1 MSSSRMRLA
10 LNMKPWK
17 NQNKMGRKLKL
28 FALLCLTAI
37 SAFAQQ
43 QLTLQEAISI
53 ALQNNYDIKISK
65 NVSSI
70 AKNNANIGNAGML
83 PNLTGSYTNGGS
95 IQNTRQTPATGPDRV
110 ITGAK
115 STNQSY
121 GADLNWTIFDGFT
134 MFANYDR
141 LKELQKQGEVNSRL
155 AILTTVSDVI
165 TAYYDVVRQQQLVI
179 AADSAM
185 DVSVLRTNI
194 AKTKLQLGRGSKL
207 DVLTAQV
214 DYNTDTSSY
223 LQTKNALQVA
233 KVRLNQL
240 LVRDISTNFT
250 VDKYIELEKGLLYT
264 QLAEVATKQNPTVQ
278 NAFINQKIASL
289 NLKAVRGARYPSI
302 SLNSGYSRANS
313 TSPTGFNQKF
323 AANGFTYGVTA
334 SINLFNGFLQRQQER
349 NAKIEID
356 NAGLNLEK
364 TKLDVNAQLLSAYQ
378 NYTTYLDLVKLEQRN
393 VDIAKENL
401 DITLA
406 KYRLGSIAPLELRE
420 AQRNAIDV
428 QNRFIEMQYQA
439 KLAETTLK
447 EISGSI
453 NLSN

>member
-1 MSSSRMRLA
+1 MSKK
-10 LNMKPWK
+10 LNIFIF
-17 NQNKMGRKLKL
+17 LISL
-28 FALLCLTAI
+28 SI
-37 SAFAQQ
+37 SALAQEK
-43 QLTLQEAISI
+43 LSLQEAISI

-65 NVSSI
+65 NETNI
-70 AKNNANIGNAGML
+70 ARNNANIGNAGML
-83 PNLTGSYTNGGS
+83 PNLSGSYTNGGS
-95 IQNTRQTPATGPDRV
+95 IQNTRQTPVTGEDRV
-110 ITGAK
+110 IRGAR
-115 STNQSY
+115 STNNSY
-121 GADLNWTIFDGFT
+121 GADLNWTVFDGFT

-141 LKELQKQGEVNSRL
+141 LKELQKQGELNARL
-155 AILTTVSDVI
+155 TILTTVADVI
-165 TAYYDVVRQQQLVI
+165 AAYYDVVRQQQLLI

-214 DYNTDTSSY
+214 DYNTDTSNY
-223 LQTKNALQVA
+223 IQVKNFLQVA

-240 LVRDISTNFT
+240 MVRDISISFT
-250 VDKYIELEKGLLYT
+250 VSDLIDVDKGILYAK
-264 QLAEVATKQNPTVQ
+264 QAEIAEQQNPNVQ
-278 NAFINQKIASL
+278 NAFINQRIASL
-289 NLKAVRGARYPSI
+289 NLKSIRGARYPAV

-334 SINLFNGFLQRQQER
+334 SLNLFNGFLQRQQER
-349 NAKIEID
+349 NAKIDIE
-356 NAGLNLEK
+356 NSSLNLNK
-364 TKLDVNAQLLSAYQ
+364 TKLDINSQLLTAYQ
-378 NYTTYLDLVKLEQRN
+378 NYATYLDLIKLEQRN

-401 DITLA
+401 EITLS

-420 AQRNAIDV
+420 AQRNSIDA

-439 KLAETTLK
+439 KIAETTLK
-447 EISGSI
+447 EISGNI

>member
-1 MSSSRMRLA
+1 
-10 LNMKPWK
+10 
-17 NQNKMGRKLKL
+17 MGRKIKI
-28 FALLCLTAI
+28 FALLCLSSI
-37 SAFAQQ
+37 SALAQQ
-43 QLTLQEAISI
+43 QLSLQEAISI

-65 NVSSI
+65 NVVSI

-83 PNLTGSYTNGGS
+83 PNLNGNYTNGGS

-141 LKELQKQGEVNSRL
+141 LKELQKQGEVNARL
-155 AILTTVSDVI
+155 AILTTVADVI
-165 TAYYDVVRQQQLVI
+165 TAYYDIVRQQQLVV

-240 LVRDISTNFT
+240 LVRDISTNFS
-250 VDKYIELEKGLLYT
+250 VENSIQLETGLLYS
-264 QLAEVATKQNPTVQ
+264 QLAEVADKQNPNVQ
-278 NAFINQKIASL
+278 NAFINQRIAAL
-289 NLKAVRGARYPSI
+289 NLKAIRGARYPVI

-356 NAGLNLEK
+356 NSALSLEK
-364 TKLDVNAQLLSAYQ
+364 AKLDINAQLLSAYQ
-378 NYTTYLDLVKLEQRN
+378 NYVTYLDLVKLEQRN

>member
-1 MSSSRMRLA
+1 MSKRLNLIIILLSLCSFSLLA
-10 LNMKPWK
+10 
-17 NQNKMGRKLKL
+17 QEKL
-28 FALLCLTAI
+28 
-37 SAFAQQ
+37 S
-43 QLTLQEAISI
+43 LQEAITV
-53 ALQNNYDIKISK
+53 ALRNNYDIKISK
-65 NVSSI
+65 NNTNI

-83 PNLTGSYTNGGS
+83 PKLDGTYTNGGS

-115 STNQSY
+115 STNNSL

-141 LKELQKQGEVNSRL
+141 LKELQKQGELNSRL
-155 AILTTVSDVI
+155 TILNTVADVI

-185 DVSVLRTNI
+185 DVSVLRTTI

-214 DYNTDTSSY
+214 DYNADTSAY
-223 LQTKNALQVA
+223 LQQKNALQVA

-240 LVRDISTNFT
+240 MVRDIGTTFSVEDKID
-250 VDKYIELEKGLLYT
+250 VDAALVYN
-264 QLAEVATKQNPTVQ
+264 QLAELAEKQNPNVQ
-278 NAFINQKIASL
+278 NAFINQRIASL
-289 NLKAVRGARYPSI
+289 TLKSVRGARYPSV
-302 SLNSGYSRANS
+302 SLNSGYSRSNS

-334 SINLFNGFLQRQQER
+334 SINIFNGFLQRQQER

-356 NAGLNLEK
+356 NSTLNLSK
-364 TKLDVNAQLLSAYQ
+364 TKLDVNAQLLTAYQ
-378 NYTTYLDLVKLEQRN
+378 NYATYLDLVKLEQKN
-393 VDIAKENL
+393 LEIAKENL

-420 AQRNAIDV
+420 AQKNAIDV
-428 QNRFIEMQYQA
+428 RNRFIEMQYQA
-439 KLAETTLK
+439 KLAEITLK
-447 EISGSI
+447 EISGNI

>member
-1 MSSSRMRLA
+1 MSKRLKIFIFLA
-10 LNMKPWK
+10 SL
-17 NQNKMGRKLKL
+17 
-28 FALLCLTAI
+28 
-37 SAFAQQ
+37 SASGFAQER
-43 QLTLQEAISI
+43 LSLREAITI

-65 NVSSI
+65 NEVNI
-70 AKNNANIGNAGML
+70 ARNNANIGNAGML
-83 PNLTGSYTNGGS
+83 PSIAGVYNNGGS
-95 IQNTRQTPATGPDRV
+95 IQNTRQTPVTGEDRV
-110 ITGAK
+110 IRGAQ
-115 STNQSY
+115 STNNSY

-165 TAYYDVVRQQQLVI
+165 SAYYDVVRQQQLLV

-214 DYNTDTSSY
+214 DYNTDTSNY
-223 LQTKNALQVA
+223 LQVKNFLQVA

-240 LVRDISTNFT
+240 IVRDIGTDFSVADSID
-250 VDKYIELEKGLLYT
+250 VDKGILFSK
-264 QLAEVATKQNPTVQ
+264 QAEIAAQQNPNVQ

-289 NLKAVRGARYPSI
+289 NLKSIRGARYPSI
-302 SLNSGYSRANS
+302 SLNSGYSRARS
-313 TSPTGFNQKF
+313 TSPTGFNQRF

-334 SINLFNGFLQRQQER
+334 SLNLFNGFLQRQQER
-349 NAKIEID
+349 NAKIDIE
-356 NAGLNLEK
+356 NSTLNLNK
-364 TKLDVNAQLLSAYQ
+364 TKLDVNSQLLTAYQ
-378 NYTTYLDLVKLEQRN
+378 NYATYLDLIKLEQRN

-406 KYRLGSIAPLELRE
+406 KYKLGSIAPLELRE
-420 AQRNAIDV
+420 AQRNAIDA

-439 KLAETTLK
+439 KIAEITLK
-447 EISGSI
+447 EIGGNI
-453 NLSN
+453 DLSN

>member
-1 MSSSRMRLA
+1 MS
-10 LNMKPWK
+10 K
-17 NQNKMGRKLKL
+17 KLKI
-28 FALLCLTAI
+28 FILLL
-37 SAFAQQ
+37 SLSLSGFAQE
-43 QLTLQEAISI
+43 QLSLQEAITI

-65 NVSSI
+65 NQIDI

-115 STNQSY
+115 STNNSY
-121 GADLNWTIFDGFT
+121 GADLNWTIFDGFS

-141 LKELQKQGEVNSRL
+141 LKELQKQGELNARL
-155 AILTTVSDVI
+155 AILTTVADVI
-165 TAYYDVVRQQQLVI
+165 TAYYDIVRQQQLVI

-185 DVSVLRTNI
+185 DVSVLRTGI

-214 DYNTDTSSY
+214 DYNTDTSNY

-240 LVRDISTNFT
+240 MVRDIGTSFSVVNNID
-250 VDKYIELEKGLLYT
+250 VDKGILFSKM
-264 QLAEVATKQNPTVQ
+264 AEMAEQQNPNVQ
-278 NAFINQKIASL
+278 NAFINQRIASL
-289 NLKAVRGARYPSI
+289 TLKSVRGARYPSI

-323 AANGFTYGVTA
+323 AANGLTYGVTA
-334 SINLFNGFLQRQQER
+334 SLNLFNGFLQRQQER

-356 NAGLNLEK
+356 NSILNLNK
-364 TKLDVNAQLLSAYQ
+364 TKLDVNAQLLTAYQ
-378 NYTTYLDLVKLEQRN
+378 NYSTYLDLIKLEQRN

-420 AQRNAIDV
+420 AQRNAIDA

-439 KLAETTLK
+439 KIAETTLK
-447 EISGSI
+447 EISGNI

>member
-1 MSSSRMRLA
+1 MS
-10 LNMKPWK
+10 K
-17 NQNKMGRKLKL
+17 KLKI
-28 FALLCLTAI
+28 FTLLL
-37 SAFAQQ
+37 SLSLSGVAQE
-43 QLTLQEAISI
+43 QLSLQEAITI
-53 ALQNNYDIKISK
+53 ALQNNYDIKINK
-65 NVSSI
+65 NQVDM

-83 PNLTGSYTNGGS
+83 PNLTGNYTNGGS

-115 STNQSY
+115 STNNSY
-121 GADLNWTIFDGFT
+121 GADLNWTIFDGFS

-141 LKELQKQGEVNSRL
+141 LKELQKQGELNARL
-155 AILTTVSDVI
+155 TILTTVADVI
-165 TAYYDVVRQQQLVI
+165 TAYYDIVRQQQLVI

-214 DYNTDTSSY
+214 DYNTDTSNY

-240 LVRDISTNFT
+240 MVRDIGTSFSVVNNID
-250 VDKYIELEKGLLYT
+250 VDKGILFSKM
-264 QLAEVATKQNPTVQ
+264 AEMAEQQNPNVQ
-278 NAFINQKIASL
+278 NAFINQRIASL
-289 NLKAVRGARYPSI
+289 TLKSVRGARYPSI

-323 AANGFTYGVTA
+323 AANGLTYGVTA
-334 SINLFNGFLQRQQER
+334 SLNLFNGFLQRQQER

-356 NAGLNLEK
+356 NSTLNLNK
-364 TKLDVNAQLLSAYQ
+364 TKLDVNAQLLTAYQ
-378 NYTTYLDLVKLEQRN
+378 NYSTYLDLIKLEQRN

-420 AQRNAIDV
+420 AQRNAIDA

-439 KLAETTLK
+439 KIAETTLK
-447 EISGSI
+447 EISGNI

>member
-1 MSSSRMRLA
+1 MS
-10 LNMKPWK
+10 K
-17 NQNKMGRKLKL
+17 KLKI
-28 FALLCLTAI
+28 FILLL
-37 SAFAQQ
+37 SLSLSGFAQEK
-43 QLTLQEAISI
+43 LSLQEAITV

-65 NVSSI
+65 NQIDI

-115 STNQSY
+115 STNNSY
-121 GADLNWTIFDGFT
+121 GADLNWTIFDGFS

-141 LKELQKQGEVNSRL
+141 LKELQKQGELNARL
-155 AILTTVSDVI
+155 TILTTIADVI
-165 TAYYDVVRQQQLVI
+165 TAYYDIVRQQQLVI

-214 DYNTDTSSY
+214 DYNTDTSNY

-240 LVRDISTNFT
+240 MVRDISTSFSVNNNID
-250 VDKYIELEKGLLYT
+250 VDKGILFSKM
-264 QLAEVATKQNPTVQ
+264 AEMAEQQNPNVQ
-278 NAFINQKIASL
+278 NAFINQRIASL
-289 NLKAVRGARYPSI
+289 TLKSVRGARYPSI

-323 AANGFTYGVTA
+323 AANGLTYGVTA
-334 SINLFNGFLQRQQER
+334 SLNLFNGFLQRQQER

-356 NAGLNLEK
+356 NSTLTFNK
-364 TKLDVNAQLLSAYQ
+364 TKLDVNSQLLTAYQ
-378 NYTTYLDLVKLEQRN
+378 NYSTYLDLIKLEQRN

-420 AQRNAIDV
+420 AQRNAIDA

-439 KLAETTLK
+439 KIAETTLK
-447 EISGSI
+447 EISGNI

>member
-1 MSSSRMRLA
+1 MS
-10 LNMKPWK
+10 K
-17 NQNKMGRKLKL
+17 KLKI
-28 FALLCLTAI
+28 FILLL
-37 SAFAQQ
+37 SLSLSGFAQE
-43 QLTLQEAISI
+43 QLSLQEALTI

-65 NVSSI
+65 NQI
-70 AKNNANIGNAGML
+70 DMAKNNANIGNAGML

-115 STNQSY
+115 STNNSY
-121 GADLNWTIFDGFT
+121 GADLNWTIFDGFS

-141 LKELQKQGEVNSRL
+141 LKELQKQGELTARL
-155 AILTTVSDVI
+155 TILTTVADVI
-165 TAYYDVVRQQQLVI
+165 TAYYDIVRQQQLVI

-214 DYNTDTSSY
+214 DYNTDTSNY

-240 LVRDISTNFT
+240 MVRDIGTSFSVVNNID
-250 VDKYIELEKGLLYT
+250 VDKGILFSKM
-264 QLAEVATKQNPTVQ
+264 AEMAEQQNPNVQ
-278 NAFINQKIASL
+278 NAFINQRIASL
-289 NLKAVRGARYPSI
+289 TLKSVRGARYPSI

-334 SINLFNGFLQRQQER
+334 SLNLFNGFLQRQQER

-356 NAGLNLEK
+356 NSALTLNK
-364 TKLDVNAQLLSAYQ
+364 TKLDVNAQLLTAYQ
-378 NYTTYLDLVKLEQRN
+378 NYSTYLDLIKLEQRN

-420 AQRNAIDV
+420 AQRNAIDAK
-428 QNRFIEMQYQA
+428 NRFIEMQYQA
-439 KLAETTLK
+439 KIAETTLK
-447 EISGSI
+447 EISGNI

>member
-1 MSSSRMRLA
+1 MNKRLN
-10 LNMKPWK
+10 LII
-17 NQNKMGRKLKL
+17 
-28 FALLCLTAI
+28 ALLSLCSFSLL
-37 SAFAQQ
+37 AQEK
-43 QLTLQEAISI
+43 LSLQEAITV

-65 NVSSI
+65 NNINI

-83 PNLTGSYTNGGS
+83 PKLDGTYTNGGS
-95 IQNTRQTPATGPDRV
+95 IQNTRQTPATGADRV

-115 STNQSY
+115 STNNSL

-141 LKELQKQGEVNSRL
+141 LKELQKQGELNSRL
-155 AILTTVSDVI
+155 TILTTVADVI
-165 TAYYDVVRQQQLVI
+165 AAYYDVVRQQQLVV

-185 DVSVLRTNI
+185 DVSVLRTTI

-214 DYNTDTSSY
+214 DYNADTSAY
-223 LQTKNALQVA
+223 LQQKNALQVA

-240 LVRDISTNFT
+240 MVREIGTAFSVEDKINVDAALVYN
-250 VDKYIELEKGLLYT
+250 
-264 QLAEVATKQNPTVQ
+264 QLAEQAEKQNPNVQ
-278 NAFINQKIASL
+278 NAFINQRIASL
-289 NLKAVRGARYPSI
+289 TLKSVRGARYPSV

-334 SINLFNGFLQRQQER
+334 SINIFNGFLQRQQER

-356 NAGLNLEK
+356 NSTLNLNK
-364 TKLDVNAQLLSAYQ
+364 TKLDVNAQLLTAYQ
-378 NYTTYLDLVKLEQRN
+378 NYTTYLDLVKLEQKN
-393 VDIAKENL
+393 LEIAKENL

-439 KLAETTLK
+439 KLAEITLK
-447 EISGSI
+447 EISGNI

>member
-1 MSSSRMRLA
+1 MSFSV
-10 LNMKPWK
+10 
-17 NQNKMGRKLKL
+17 
-28 FALLCLTAI
+28 
-37 SAFAQQ
+37 FAQEN
-43 QLTLQEAISI
+43 LSLQEAITI

-65 NVSSI
+65 NNINI
-70 AKNNANIGNAGML
+70 AKNNATIGNAGML
-83 PNLTGSYTNGGS
+83 PNLQGNYSNSGS
-95 IQNTRQTPATGPDRV
+95 IQNTTQSPATGPDRV

-115 STNQSY
+115 STNNSY
-121 GADLNWTIFDGFT
+121 GADLNWTIFDGFS

-141 LKELQKQGEVNSRL
+141 LKELQKQGELSSRL
-155 AILTTVSDVI
+155 TILTTVADVI
-165 TAYYDVVRQQQLVI
+165 SAYYDMVRQQQLVV
-179 AADSAM
+179 AADSAL

-214 DYNTDTSSY
+214 DYNTDTSNY
-223 LQTKNALQVA
+223 LQAKNALQVS

-240 LVRDISTNFT
+240 MVRDIGTPFSVVNDID
-250 VDKYIELEKGLLYT
+250 VDTHLVYS
-264 QLAEVATKQNPTVQ
+264 QLAEVAEKQNPNVQ
-278 NAFINQKIASL
+278 NAFINQRVASL
-289 NLKAVRGARYPSI
+289 TLKSIRGARYPAV
-302 SLNSGYSRANS
+302 SLNSGYSRSNS

-334 SINLFNGFLQRQQER
+334 SINIFNGFLQRKQER

-356 NAGLNLEK
+356 NSTLNLNK
-364 TKLDVNAQLLSAYQ
+364 TKLDVNAQLLTAYQ
-378 NYTTYLDLVKLEQRN
+378 NYSTYLDLVKLEQKN
-393 VDIAKENL
+393 VDIARENL
-401 DITLA
+401 DITLT

-428 QNRFIEMQYQA
+428 KNRFIEMQYQA

-447 EISGSI
+447 EISGNI

>member
-1 MSSSRMRLA
+1 MASLSLS
-10 LNMKPWK
+10 
-17 NQNKMGRKLKL
+17 G
-28 FALLCLTAI
+28 
-37 SAFAQQ
+37 FAQER
-43 QLTLQEAISI
+43 LSLQEAITI

-65 NVSSI
+65 NQVDI

-83 PNLTGSYTNGGS
+83 PNSTGSYTNGGS

-115 STNQSY
+115 STNNSY
-121 GADLNWTIFDGFT
+121 GADLNWTIFDGFS

-141 LKELQKQGEVNSRL
+141 LKELQKQGELTSRL
-155 AILTTVSDVI
+155 TILTTVADVI
-165 TAYYDVVRQQQLVI
+165 TAYYDIVRQQQLVI

-214 DYNTDTSSY
+214 DYNTDTSNY

-240 LVRDISTNFT
+240 MVRDIGTTFSVENKIE
-250 VDKYIELEKGLLYT
+250 VDKGILFSKM
-264 QLAEVATKQNPTVQ
+264 AEMAEQQNPNVQ
-278 NAFINQKIASL
+278 NAFINQRIASL
-289 NLKAVRGARYPSI
+289 NLKSIRGARYPSV

-349 NAKIEID
+349 NAKIEIA
-356 NAGLNLEK
+356 NSTLSLSK
-364 TKLDVNAQLLSAYQ
+364 TKLDVNSQLLTAYE
-378 NYTTYLDLVKLEQRN
+378 NYSTYLDLIKLEQRN

-420 AQRNAIDV
+420 AQRNAIDA

-439 KLAETTLK
+439 KIAETTLK
-447 EISGSI
+447 EISGNI
-453 NLSN
+453 NLGN

>member
-1 MSSSRMRLA
+1 MS
-10 LNMKPWK
+10 K
-17 NQNKMGRKLKL
+17 KLKI
-28 FALLCLTAI
+28 FTLLL
-37 SAFAQQ
+37 SLSLSGFAQE
-43 QLTLQEAISI
+43 QLSLQEAITI
-53 ALQNNYDIKISK
+53 ALQNNYDIKINK
-65 NVSSI
+65 NQVDI

-115 STNQSY
+115 STNNSY
-121 GADLNWTIFDGFT
+121 GADLNWTIFDGFS

-141 LKELQKQGEVNSRL
+141 LKELQKQGELNARL
-155 AILTTVSDVI
+155 TILTTVADVI
-165 TAYYDVVRQQQLVI
+165 TAYYDIVRQQQLVI

-214 DYNTDTSSY
+214 DYNTDTSNY

-240 LVRDISTNFT
+240 MVRDIGTSFSVINNID
-250 VDKYIELEKGLLYT
+250 VDKGILFSKM
-264 QLAEVATKQNPTVQ
+264 AEMAEQQNPNVQ
-278 NAFINQKIASL
+278 NAFINQRIASL
-289 NLKAVRGARYPSI
+289 TLKSVRGARYPSI

-323 AANGFTYGVTA
+323 AANGLTYGVTA
-334 SINLFNGFLQRQQER
+334 SLNLFNGFLQRQQER

-356 NAGLNLEK
+356 NSILNLNK
-364 TKLDVNAQLLSAYQ
+364 TKLDVNAQLLTAYQ
-378 NYTTYLDLVKLEQRN
+378 NYSTYLDLIKLEQRN

-420 AQRNAIDV
+420 AQRNAIDA

-439 KLAETTLK
+439 KIAETTLK
-447 EISGSI
+447 EISGNI